1 MGSRGPSF
9 GGNWGA
15 RERFLGQFASACSC
29 CFCFCLLLLLPSAS
43 GSWLLLLLLLR
54 LPFRHHRLLLL
65 LLLLPRRSEVEDAP
79 QARPKTD
86 HIASVRHF
94 LCFIVSGLSFF
105 VDVLVSLSLSLY
117 AFRFFA
123 VQVYRL
129 RLCLRPLRFEDS
141 MHRS

>member
-1 MGSRGPSF
+1 MGSRWPAC

-15 RERFLGQFASACSC
+15 RDCFLGQFASACSC

-65 LLLLPRRSEVEDAP
+65 LLLLLILPRRSEVEDAP

-86 HIASVRHF
+86 HTASVRHF
-94 LCFIVSGLSFF
+94 LCCIIFGLSFF
-105 VDVLVSLSLSLY
+105 VDVLVSLALSLC

-129 RLCLRPLRFEDS
+129 PLPPTYFV
-141 MHRS
+141 